1 MRPRRV
7 FYVVYFRNRRLQYSL
22 DAMRFIA
29 NPLEKNYAHITVRGP
44 YKQRYNLRAMDKA
57 IDGTEVTAHGVGSF
71 FGYSQNTV
79 FIKCHSEM
87 LRDVW
92 RKTDYGF
99 NPHVTIYDGESRE
112 FAEILLG
119 RLYHLTIKFRFVVGR
134 LHPLVT
140 RSGQYSMELSQA
152 FDEAL
157 FKEITGIHVSASEV
171 GGLSNEKRVT
181 LIESFARRLPEL
193 ASSAEHRGEVMS
205 LTQP

>member
-1 MRPRRV
+1 
-7 FYVVYFRNRRLQYSL
+7 
-22 DAMRFIA
+22 
-29 NPLEKNYAHITVRGP
+29 
-44 YKQRYNLRAMDKA
+44 MDKA

-112 FAEILLG
+112 FAEMLLG